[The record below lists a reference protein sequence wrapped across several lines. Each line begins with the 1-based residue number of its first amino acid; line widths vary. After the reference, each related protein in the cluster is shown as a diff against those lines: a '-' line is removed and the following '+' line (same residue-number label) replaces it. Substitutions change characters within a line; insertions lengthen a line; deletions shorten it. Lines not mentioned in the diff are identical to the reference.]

1 MKNYLNN
8 FMIECEYL
16 DSDREFLIEAFEKI
30 EGCEEAKKEFERIV
44 KLYENDIHCD
54 YYNAILVP
62 AQNAGKLVGVHPY
75 TSGLLI
81 FMCMTKH

>member
-44 KLYENDIHCD
+44 KLY
-54 YYNAILVP
+54 
-62 AQNAGKLVGVHPY
+62 
-75 TSGLLI
+75 
-81 FMCMTKH
+81 